1 MSLPALL
8 ILGLLAGFTASKLV
22 NRNGHGLEIDLVLGM
37 MGAILGS
44 RFLRHFDQAS
54 LAGFNFYSLLVVT
67 LGATL
72 LLLLYHAF
80 VRLLR

>member
-1 MSLPALL
+1 MSLPVLL

-22 NRNGHGLEIDLVLGM
+22 NTSRHGLEIDLVLGM
-37 MGAILGS
+37 MGAILAS
-44 RFLRHFDQAS
+44 WFLRHFDQAS